1 MEMNQK
7 ENMEEKDYSTNLNNH
22 QRNKRTLYIVNFTPI
37 RLLVFSVSAASLV
50 LFIFVIG
57 FHLGSSKASYASNNS
72 AEVSSDILMRENT
85 QVINDLNTTDALAMA
100 DNLNSQENSI
110 QEPNIIDSNIEN
122 IEPLNNNNNTSSSSS
137 SIIREGVSSEDRYN
151 EYTKNLASEL
161 DAINANIKGEETPN
175 STYTPPQQ
183 MIASVKPIEKK
194 EVTTTVPYTKS
205 SSQDSIY
212 FIQVAVG
219 FDKDNTYSA
228 RDTLKAKYPK
238 TFVKEEVGS
247 DGKTM
252 YKLKIGRYETREDAQ
267 KVLAEIKK
275 NPVYKDSYIYSDKK
289 IS

>member
-7 ENMEEKDYSTNLNNH
+7 ENMEERDYSTNLNNH
-22 QRNKRTLYIVNFTPI
+22 QKNKRTLYIVNFTPI

-57 FHLGSSKASYASNNS
+57 FHLGSSKTSYASNNS
-72 AEVSSDILMRENT
+72 AEVSSDILMRENSG
-85 QVINDLNTTDALAMA
+85 DLDTTDTLAMA
-100 DNLNSQENSI
+100 NGLNTQENTMQESSI
-110 QEPNIIDSNIEN
+110 VDSNIDD
-122 IEPLNNNNNTSSSSS
+122 IEPLNNNTSSVSSS

-161 DAINANIKGEETPN
+161 DAINANIKGEQAPN
-175 STYTPPQQ
+175 STYTPPEQ

-194 EVTTTVPYTKS
+194 EVTTTVPYTRS

-219 FDKDNTYSA
+219 FDKDNTYSV

-252 YKLKIGRYETREDAQ
+252 YKIKIGRYETREDAQ

-289 IS
+289 VS

>member
-7 ENMEEKDYSTNLNNH
+7 ENMEERDYSTNLNNH
-22 QRNKRTLYIVNFTPI
+22 QKNKRTLYIVNFTPI

-57 FHLGSSKASYASNNS
+57 FHLGSSKTSYASNNS
-72 AEVSSDILMRENT
+72 AEVSSDILMRENSG
-85 QVINDLNTTDALAMA
+85 DLDTTDTLAMA
-100 DNLNSQENSI
+100 NGLNTQENTMQESSI
-110 QEPNIIDSNIEN
+110 VDSNIDN
-122 IEPLNNNNNTSSSSS
+122 IEPLNNNNASSISSS

-161 DAINANIKGEETPN
+161 DAINANIKGEQTPN
-175 STYTPPQQ
+175 STYTPPEQ

-194 EVTTTVPYTKS
+194 EVTTTVPYTRS

-219 FDKDNTYSA
+219 FDKDNTYSV

-252 YKLKIGRYETREDAQ
+252 YKIKIGRYETREDAQ

-289 IS
+289 VS

>member
-7 ENMEEKDYSTNLNNH
+7 ENMEERDYSTNLNNH
-22 QRNKRTLYIVNFTPI
+22 QKNKRTLYIVNFTPI

-57 FHLGSSKASYASNNS
+57 FHLGSSKTSYASNNS
-72 AEVSSDILMRENT
+72 AEVSSDILMRENSG
-85 QVINDLNTTDALAMA
+85 DLDTTDTLAMA
-100 DNLNSQENSI
+100 NGLNTQENTMQESSI
-110 QEPNIIDSNIEN
+110 VDSNIDN
-122 IEPLNNNNNTSSSSS
+122 IEALNNNNASSGNSS
-137 SIIREGVSSEDRYN
+137 SIIREGISSEDRYN

-161 DAINANIKGEETPN
+161 DAINANIKGEQAPN
-175 STYTPPQQ
+175 STYTPPEQ

-194 EVTTTVPYTKS
+194 EVTTTVPYTRS

-219 FDKDNTYSA
+219 FDKDNTYSV

-252 YKLKIGRYETREDAQ
+252 YKIKIGRYETREDAQ

-289 IS
+289 VS

>member
-7 ENMEEKDYSTNLNNH
+7 ENMEERDYSTKLNKK
-22 QRNKRTLYIVNFTPI
+22 NKRTLYIVNFTPI

-57 FHLGSSKASYASNNS
+57 FHLGSSKVSYASNNS
-72 AEVSSDILMRENT
+72 ADVSSDILMRENSG
-85 QVINDLNTTDALAMA
+85 NLDTTDALAMA
-100 DNLNSQENSI
+100 DNLNSQENSM

-122 IEPLNNNNNTSSSSS
+122 IEPLNNNNTSSSSS

-175 STYTPPQQ
+175 STYTPPEQ

>member
-7 ENMEEKDYSTNLNNH
+7 ENMEERDYSTKLNKK
-22 QRNKRTLYIVNFTPI
+22 NKRTLYIVNFTPI

-57 FHLGSSKASYASNNS
+57 FHLGSSKTSYASNNS
-72 AEVSSDILMRENT
+72 AEVSSDILMRENSG
-85 QVINDLNTTDALAMA
+85 DLDTTDTLAMA
-100 DNLNSQENSI
+100 NGLNTQENTMQESSI
-110 QEPNIIDSNIEN
+110 VDSNIDN
-122 IEPLNNNNNTSSSSS
+122 IEPLNNNASSGNSS

-161 DAINANIKGEETPN
+161 DAINANIKGEQAPN
-175 STYTPPQQ
+175 STYTPPEQ

-194 EVTTTVPYTKS
+194 EVTTTVPYTRS

-219 FDKDNTYSA
+219 FDKDNTYSV

-252 YKLKIGRYETREDAQ
+252 YKIKIGRYETREDAQ

-289 IS
+289 VS

>member
-7 ENMEEKDYSTNLNNH
+7 ENMEERDYSTNLSNH
-22 QRNKRTLYIVNFTPI
+22 QKNKRTLYIVNFTPI

-57 FHLGSSKASYASNNS
+57 FHLGSSKTSYASNNS
-72 AEVSSDILMRENT
+72 AEVSSDILMRENSG
-85 QVINDLNTTDALAMA
+85 DLDTTDTLAMA
-100 DNLNSQENSI
+100 NGLNTQENTMQESSI
-110 QEPNIIDSNIEN
+110 VDSNIDN
-122 IEPLNNNNNTSSSSS
+122 IEPLNNNNASSGNSS

-161 DAINANIKGEETPN
+161 DAINANIKGEQAPN
-175 STYTPPQQ
+175 STYTPPEQ

-194 EVTTTVPYTKS
+194 EVTTTVPYTRS

-219 FDKDNTYSA
+219 FDKDNTYSV

-252 YKLKIGRYETREDAQ
+252 YKIKIGRYETREDAQ

-289 IS
+289 VS

>member
-7 ENMEEKDYSTNLNNH
+7 ENMEERDYSTNLNNH
-22 QRNKRTLYIVNFTPI
+22 QKNKRTLYIVNFTPI
-37 RLLVFSVSAASLV
+37 RLLVFSVSTASLV

-57 FHLGSSKASYASNNS
+57 FHLGSSKTSYASNNS
-72 AEVSSDILMRENT
+72 AEVSSDILMRENSG
-85 QVINDLNTTDALAMA
+85 DLDTTDTLAMA
-100 DNLNSQENSI
+100 NGLNTQENTMQESSI
-110 QEPNIIDSNIEN
+110 VDSNIDN
-122 IEPLNNNNNTSSSSS
+122 IEPLNNNNASSGNSS

-161 DAINANIKGEETPN
+161 DAINANIKGEQAPN
-175 STYTPPQQ
+175 STYTPPEQ

-194 EVTTTVPYTKS
+194 EVTTTVPYTRS

-219 FDKDNTYSA
+219 FDKDNTYSV

-252 YKLKIGRYETREDAQ
+252 YKIKIGRYETREDAQ

-289 IS
+289 VS

>member
-7 ENMEEKDYSTNLNNH
+7 ENMEERDYSTNLNNH
-22 QRNKRTLYIVNFTPI
+22 QKNKRTLYIVNFTPI

-57 FHLGSSKASYASNNS
+57 FHLGSSKTSYASNNS
-72 AEVSSDILMRENT
+72 AEVSSDILMRENSG
-85 QVINDLNTTDALAMA
+85 DLDTTDTLAMA
-100 DNLNSQENSI
+100 NGLNTQENTMQESSI
-110 QEPNIIDSNIEN
+110 VDSNIDN
-122 IEPLNNNNNTSSSSS
+122 IVPLNNNASSGNSN

-161 DAINANIKGEETPN
+161 DAINANIKGEQAPN
-175 STYTPPQQ
+175 STYTPPEQ

-194 EVTTTVPYTKS
+194 EVTTTVPYTRS

-219 FDKDNTYSA
+219 FDKDNTYSV

-252 YKLKIGRYETREDAQ
+252 YKIKIGRYETREDAQ

-289 IS
+289 VS

>member
-7 ENMEEKDYSTNLNNH
+7 ENMEERDYSTKLNKK
-22 QRNKRTLYIVNFTPI
+22 NKRTLYIVNFTPI

-57 FHLGSSKASYASNNS
+57 FHLGSSKVSYASNNS
-72 AEVSSDILMRENT
+72 ADVSSDILMRENSG
-85 QVINDLNTTDALAMA
+85 NLDTTDALAMA
-100 DNLNSQENSI
+100 DNLNSQENSM

-122 IEPLNNNNNTSSSSS
+122 IEPLNNNNTSSSSS

>member
-1 MEMNQK
+1 MEMNQN

-100 DNLNSQENSI
+100 DNLNSQENSM

-122 IEPLNNNNNTSSSSS
+122 IEPLNNNNNNSSSSS

>member
-7 ENMEEKDYSTNLNNH
+7 ENMEERDYSTNLNNH
-22 QRNKRTLYIVNFTPI
+22 QKNKRTLYIVNFTPI

-57 FHLGSSKASYASNNS
+57 FHLGSSKVSYASNNS
-72 AEVSSDILMRENT
+72 AEVSSDILMRENSG
-85 QVINDLNTTDALAMA
+85 DLDTTDTLAMA
-100 DNLNSQENSI
+100 NGLNTQENTMQESSI
-110 QEPNIIDSNIEN
+110 VDSNIDN
-122 IEPLNNNNNTSSSSS
+122 IEPLNNNNASSGNSS

-161 DAINANIKGEETPN
+161 DAINANIKGEQTPN
-175 STYTPPQQ
+175 STYTPPEQ

-194 EVTTTVPYTKS
+194 EVTTTVPYTRS

-219 FDKDNTYSA
+219 FDKDNTYSV

-252 YKLKIGRYETREDAQ
+252 YKIKIGRYETREDAQ

-289 IS
+289 VS

>member
-1 MEMNQK
+1 
-7 ENMEEKDYSTNLNNH
+7 MEERDYSTNLNNH
-22 QRNKRTLYIVNFTPI
+22 QKNKRTLYIVNFTPI

-57 FHLGSSKASYASNNS
+57 FHLGSSKTSYASNNS
-72 AEVSSDILMRENT
+72 AEVSSDILMRENSG
-85 QVINDLNTTDALAMA
+85 DLDTTDTLAMA
-100 DNLNSQENSI
+100 NGLNTQENTMQESSI
-110 QEPNIIDSNIEN
+110 VDSNIDN
-122 IEPLNNNNNTSSSSS
+122 IEPLNNNTSSVSSS

-161 DAINANIKGEETPN
+161 DAINANIKGEQAPN
-175 STYTPPQQ
+175 STYTPPEQ

-194 EVTTTVPYTKS
+194 EVTTTVPYTRS

-219 FDKDNTYSA
+219 FDKDNTYSV

-252 YKLKIGRYETREDAQ
+252 YKIKIGRYETREDAQ

-289 IS
+289 VS

>member
-7 ENMEEKDYSTNLNNH
+7 ENMEERDYSTKLNKK
-22 QRNKRTLYIVNFTPI
+22 NKRTLYIVNFTPI

-57 FHLGSSKASYASNNS
+57 FHLGSSKVSYASNNS
-72 AEVSSDILMRENT
+72 ADVSSDILMRENSG
-85 QVINDLNTTDALAMA
+85 NLDTTDALAMA
-100 DNLNSQENSI
+100 DNLNSQENSM

-122 IEPLNNNNNTSSSSS
+122 IEPLNNSASSSS

>member
-7 ENMEEKDYSTNLNNH
+7 ENMEERDYSTNLNNH
-22 QRNKRTLYIVNFTPI
+22 QKNKRTLYIVNFTPI

-57 FHLGSSKASYASNNS
+57 FHLGSSKTSYASNNS
-72 AEVSSDILMRENT
+72 AEVSSDILMRENSG
-85 QVINDLNTTDALAMA
+85 DLDTTDTLAMA
-100 DNLNSQENSI
+100 NGLNTQENTMQESSI
-110 QEPNIIDSNIEN
+110 VDSNIDN
-122 IEPLNNNNNTSSSSS
+122 IEPLNNNASSENSS

-161 DAINANIKGEETPN
+161 DAINANIKGEQAPN
-175 STYTPPQQ
+175 STYTPPEQ

-194 EVTTTVPYTKS
+194 EVTTTVPYTRS

-219 FDKDNTYSA
+219 FDKDNTYSV

-252 YKLKIGRYETREDAQ
+252 YKIKIGRYETREDAQ

-289 IS
+289 VS

>member
-7 ENMEEKDYSTNLNNH
+7 ENMEERDYSTNLNNH
-22 QRNKRTLYIVNFTPI
+22 QKNKRTLYIVNFTPI

-57 FHLGSSKASYASNNS
+57 FHLGSSKTSYASNNS
-72 AEVSSDILMRENT
+72 AEVSSDILMRENSGDLDT
-85 QVINDLNTTDALAMA
+85 TDTLAMANDLNT
-100 DNLNSQENSI
+100 QENTMQESSI
-110 QEPNIIDSNIEN
+110 VDSNIDN
-122 IEPLNNNNNTSSSSS
+122 IEPLNNNNASSGNSS

-161 DAINANIKGEETPN
+161 DAINANIKGEQAPN
-175 STYTPPQQ
+175 STYTPPEQ

-194 EVTTTVPYTKS
+194 EVTTTVPYTRS

-219 FDKDNTYSA
+219 FDKDNTYSV

-252 YKLKIGRYETREDAQ
+252 YKIKIGRYETREDAQ

-289 IS
+289 VS

>member
-7 ENMEEKDYSTNLNNH
+7 ENIEERDYSTNLNNK
-22 QRNKRTLYIVNFTPI
+22 NKRTLYIVNFTPI

-72 AEVSSDILMRENT
+72 AEVSSDILMRENSG
-85 QVINDLNTTDALAMA
+85 DLDTTDTLAMA
-100 DNLNSQENSI
+100 NGLNTQENAMQESSI
-110 QEPNIIDSNIEN
+110 VDSNVVNSEN
-122 IEPLNNNNNTSSSSS
+122 IEPLNNNASSVSSS
-137 SIIREGVSSEDRYN
+137 SIIREGVSSEYRYN

-161 DAINANIKGEETPN
+161 DAINANIKGEQTPN
-175 STYTPPQQ
+175 STYTPPEQ

-194 EVTTTVPYTKS
+194 EVTTTVPYTRS

-219 FDKDNTYSA
+219 FDKDNTYSV

-289 IS
+289 VS

>member
-7 ENMEEKDYSTNLNNH
+7 ENMEERDYSTNLNNH
-22 QRNKRTLYIVNFTPI
+22 QKNKRTLYIVNFTPI

-57 FHLGSSKASYASNNS
+57 FHLGSSKTSYASNNS
-72 AEVSSDILMRENT
+72 AEVSSDILMRENSG
-85 QVINDLNTTDALAMA
+85 DLDTTDTLAMA
-100 DNLNSQENSI
+100 NGLNTQENTMQESSI
-110 QEPNIIDSNIEN
+110 VDSNIDN
-122 IEPLNNNNNTSSSSS
+122 IEPLNNNISSGNSSS

-161 DAINANIKGEETPN
+161 DAINANIKGEQAPN
-175 STYTPPQQ
+175 STYTPPEQ

-194 EVTTTVPYTKS
+194 EVTTTVPYTRS

-219 FDKDNTYSA
+219 FDKDNTYSV

-252 YKLKIGRYETREDAQ
+252 YKIKIGRYETREDAQ

-289 IS
+289 VS

>member
-7 ENMEEKDYSTNLNNH
+7 ENMEERDYSTNLNNH
-22 QRNKRTLYIVNFTPI
+22 QKNKRTLYIVNFTPI

-57 FHLGSSKASYASNNS
+57 FHLGSSKTSYASNNR
-72 AEVSSDILMRENT
+72 AEVSSDILMRENSG
-85 QVINDLNTTDALAMA
+85 DLDTTDTLAMA
-100 DNLNSQENSI
+100 NGLNTQENTMQESSI
-110 QEPNIIDSNIEN
+110 VDSNIDN
-122 IEPLNNNNNTSSSSS
+122 IEPLNNNASSGNSS
-137 SIIREGVSSEDRYN
+137 SIISEGVSSEDRYN

-161 DAINANIKGEETPN
+161 DAINANIKGEQAPN
-175 STYTPPQQ
+175 STYTPPEQ

-194 EVTTTVPYTKS
+194 EVTTTVPYTRS

-219 FDKDNTYSA
+219 FDKDNTYSV

-252 YKLKIGRYETREDAQ
+252 YKIKIGRYETREDAQ

-289 IS
+289 VS

>member
-7 ENMEEKDYSTNLNNH
+7 ENIEERDYSTKLNKK
-22 QRNKRTLYIVNFTPI
+22 NKRTLYIVNFTPI

-72 AEVSSDILMRENT
+72 ADVSSDILMRENSG
-85 QVINDLNTTDALAMA
+85 NLDTTDTLAMA
-100 DNLNSQENSI
+100 DNLNSQENSM

-122 IEPLNNNNNTSSSSS
+122 IEPLNNNNTSSSSS

>member
-7 ENMEEKDYSTNLNNH
+7 ENMEERDYSTNLNNH
-22 QRNKRTLYIVNFTPI
+22 QKNKRTLYIVNFTPI

-57 FHLGSSKASYASNNS
+57 FHLGSSKTSYASNNS
-72 AEVSSDILMRENT
+72 AEVSSDILMRENSG
-85 QVINDLNTTDALAMA
+85 DLDTTDTLAMA
-100 DNLNSQENSI
+100 NGLNTQENTTQESSI
-110 QEPNIIDSNIEN
+110 VDSNIDN
-122 IEPLNNNNNTSSSSS
+122 IVPLNNNASSGNSS

-161 DAINANIKGEETPN
+161 DAINANIKGEQAPN
-175 STYTPPQQ
+175 STYTPPEQ

-194 EVTTTVPYTKS
+194 EVTTTVPYTRS

-219 FDKDNTYSA
+219 FDKDNTYSV

-252 YKLKIGRYETREDAQ
+252 YKIKIGRYETREDAQ

-289 IS
+289 VS

>member
-7 ENMEEKDYSTNLNNH
+7 ENMEERDYSTKLNNK
-22 QRNKRTLYIVNFTPI
+22 QTNNRRTLYIVNFTPI

-57 FHLGSSKASYASNNS
+57 FHLGSSKAAYASNNS
-72 AEVSSDILMRENT
+72 ADVSSDILMRENT
-85 QVINDLNTTDALAMA
+85 QAINNLDTVDTLAMS

-110 QEPNIIDSNIEN
+110 EESNIVDSNIDN
-122 IEPLNNNNNTSSSSS
+122 IEPLNNNALSSSS

-289 IS
+289 VS

>member
-7 ENMEEKDYSTNLNNH
+7 ENMEERDYSTNLNNH
-22 QRNKRTLYIVNFTPI
+22 QKNKRTLYIVNFTPI

-57 FHLGSSKASYASNNS
+57 FHLGSSKTSYASNNS
-72 AEVSSDILMRENT
+72 AEVSSDILMRENSG
-85 QVINDLNTTDALAMA
+85 DLDTTDTLAMA
-100 DNLNSQENSI
+100 NGLNTQENTMQESSI
-110 QEPNIIDSNIEN
+110 VDSNIDN
-122 IEPLNNNNNTSSSSS
+122 IEALNNNNASSGNSS

-161 DAINANIKGEETPN
+161 DAINANIKGEQAPN

-194 EVTTTVPYTKS
+194 EVTTTVPYTRS

-219 FDKDNTYSA
+219 FDKDNTYSV

-252 YKLKIGRYETREDAQ
+252 YKIKIGRYETREDAQ

-289 IS
+289 VS

>member
-7 ENMEEKDYSTNLNNH
+7 ENMEERDYSTNNH
-22 QRNKRTLYIVNFTPI
+22 HKNKRTLYIVNFTPI

-57 FHLGSSKASYASNNS
+57 FHLGSSKVSYASNNS
-72 AEVSSDILMRENT
+72 ADVSSDILMRENT
-85 QVINDLNTTDALAMA
+85 QVINNLDTTDTLSMA
-100 DNLNSQENSI
+100 DNLNSQENSM
-110 QEPNIIDSNIEN
+110 QETSIVDSNIVNSEN
-122 IEPLNNNNNTSSSSS
+122 IEPLNNTLSSS

-175 STYTPPQQ
+175 STYTPPEQ

-289 IS
+289 VS

>member
-7 ENMEEKDYSTNLNNH
+7 ENIEERDYSTKLNSH
-22 QRNKRTLYIVNFTPI
+22 QKNKRTLYIVNFTPI
-37 RLLVFSVSAASLV
+37 RLLLFSVSAASLI

-57 FHLGSSKASYASNNS
+57 FHLGSSKVSYASNNS
-72 AEVSSDILMRENT
+72 AEVSSDILMRENSG
-85 QVINDLNTTDALAMA
+85 DLDTTDTLAMA
-100 DNLNSQENSI
+100 NGLNTQENAMQESSI
-110 QEPNIIDSNIEN
+110 VDSNIDN
-122 IEPLNNNNNTSSSSS
+122 IEPLNNNASSVSSS

-161 DAINANIKGEETPN
+161 DAINANIKGEQTPN
-175 STYTPPQQ
+175 STYTPPEQ

-194 EVTTTVPYTKS
+194 EVTTTVPYTRS

-219 FDKDNTYSA
+219 FDKDNTYSV

-238 TFVKEEVGS
+238 TFIKEEVGS

-252 YKLKIGRYETREDAQ
+252 YKIKIGRYETREDAQ

-275 NPVYKDSYIYSDKK
+275 IPVYKDSYIYSDKK
-289 IS
+289 VS

>member
-7 ENMEEKDYSTNLNNH
+7 ENMEERDYSTNLNNH
-22 QRNKRTLYIVNFTPI
+22 QKNKRTLYIVNFTPI

-57 FHLGSSKASYASNNS
+57 FHLGSSKTSYASNNS
-72 AEVSSDILMRENT
+72 AEVSSDILMRENSG
-85 QVINDLNTTDALAMA
+85 DLDTTDTLAMA
-100 DNLNSQENSI
+100 NGLNTQENTMQESSI
-110 QEPNIIDSNIEN
+110 VDSNIDN
-122 IEPLNNNNNTSSSSS
+122 IEPLNNNNASIGNSS

-161 DAINANIKGEETPN
+161 DAINANIKGEQTPN
-175 STYTPPQQ
+175 STYTPPEQ

-194 EVTTTVPYTKS
+194 EVTTTVPYTRS

-219 FDKDNTYSA
+219 FDKDNTYSV

-252 YKLKIGRYETREDAQ
+252 YKIKIGRYETREDAQ

-289 IS
+289 VS

>member
-7 ENMEEKDYSTNLNNH
+7 ENMEERDYSTNLNNH
-22 QRNKRTLYIVNFTPI
+22 QKNKRTLYIVNFTPI

-57 FHLGSSKASYASNNS
+57 FHLGSSKTSYASNNS
-72 AEVSSDILMRENT
+72 AEVSSDILMRENSG
-85 QVINDLNTTDALAMA
+85 DLDTTDTLAMA
-100 DNLNSQENSI
+100 NGLNTQENTMQESSI
-110 QEPNIIDSNIEN
+110 VDSNIDN
-122 IEPLNNNNNTSSSSS
+122 IEPLNNNISSGNSS

-161 DAINANIKGEETPN
+161 DAINANIKGEQAPN
-175 STYTPPQQ
+175 STYTPPEQ

-194 EVTTTVPYTKS
+194 EVTTTVPYTRS

-219 FDKDNTYSA
+219 FDKDNTYSV

-252 YKLKIGRYETREDAQ
+252 YKIKIGRYETREDAQ

-289 IS
+289 VS

>member
-7 ENMEEKDYSTNLNNH
+7 ENIEERDYSTKLNSH
-22 QRNKRTLYIVNFTPI
+22 QKNKRTLYIVNFTPI

-57 FHLGSSKASYASNNS
+57 FHLGSSKVNYASNNS

-85 QVINDLNTTDALAMA
+85 QVINNLDTTDALAMA
-100 DNLNSQENSI
+100 DNLNSQENSM
-110 QEPNIIDSNIEN
+110 QETSIIDSNIDN
-122 IEPLNNNNNTSSSSS
+122 IEHLNNNVSSSSSS

-175 STYTPPQQ
+175 STYTPPEQ

-194 EVTTTVPYTKS
+194 EVTTTVPYTRS

-219 FDKDNTYSA
+219 FDKDNTYSV

-238 TFVKEEVGS
+238 TFIKEEVGS

-252 YKLKIGRYETREDAQ
+252 YKIKIGRYETREDAQ

-289 IS
+289 VS

>member
-7 ENMEEKDYSTNLNNH
+7 ENMEERDYSTNNH
-22 QRNKRTLYIVNFTPI
+22 HKNKRTLYIVNFTPI

-57 FHLGSSKASYASNNS
+57 FHLGSSKVSYASNNS
-72 AEVSSDILMRENT
+72 AEVSSDILMRENSG
-85 QVINDLNTTDALAMA
+85 DLDTTDTLAMA
-100 DNLNSQENSI
+100 NGLNTQENIMQESSI
-110 QEPNIIDSNIEN
+110 VDSNVVNSEN
-122 IEPLNNNNNTSSSSS
+122 IEPLNNNASSVS

-175 STYTPPQQ
+175 STYTPPEQ

-194 EVTTTVPYTKS
+194 EVTTTVPYTRS

-219 FDKDNTYSA
+219 FDKDNTYSV

-238 TFVKEEVGS
+238 TFIKEEVGS

-252 YKLKIGRYETREDAQ
+252 YKIKIGRYETREDAQ

-289 IS
+289 VS

>member
-7 ENMEEKDYSTNLNNH
+7 ENMEERDYSTNLNNH
-22 QRNKRTLYIVNFTPI
+22 QKNKRTLYIVNFTPI
-37 RLLVFSVSAASLV
+37 RLLVFSVSTASLV

-57 FHLGSSKASYASNNS
+57 FHLGSSKTSYASNNS
-72 AEVSSDILMRENT
+72 AEVSSDILMRENSG
-85 QVINDLNTTDALAMA
+85 DLDTTDTLAMA
-100 DNLNSQENSI
+100 NGLNTQENTMQESSI
-110 QEPNIIDSNIEN
+110 VDSNIDN
-122 IEPLNNNNNTSSSSS
+122 IEPLNNNISSGNSS

-161 DAINANIKGEETPN
+161 DAINANIKGEQAPN
-175 STYTPPQQ
+175 STYTPPEQ

-194 EVTTTVPYTKS
+194 EVTTTVPYTRS

-219 FDKDNTYSA
+219 FDKDNTYSV

-252 YKLKIGRYETREDAQ
+252 YKIKIGRYETREDAQ

-289 IS
+289 VS

>member
-7 ENMEEKDYSTNLNNH
+7 ENMEERDYSTNLNNH
-22 QRNKRTLYIVNFTPI
+22 QKNKRTLYIVNFTPI

-57 FHLGSSKASYASNNS
+57 FHLGSSKTSYASNNS
-72 AEVSSDILMRENT
+72 AEVSSDILMRENSG
-85 QVINDLNTTDALAMA
+85 DLDTTDTLAMA
-100 DNLNSQENSI
+100 NGLNTQENTMQESSI
-110 QEPNIIDSNIEN
+110 VDSNIDN
-122 IEPLNNNNNTSSSSS
+122 IEPLNNNNASSGNSS

-161 DAINANIKGEETPN
+161 DAINANIKGEQTPN
-175 STYTPPQQ
+175 STYTPPEQ

-194 EVTTTVPYTKS
+194 EVTTTVPYTRS

-219 FDKDNTYSA
+219 FDKDNTYSV

-252 YKLKIGRYETREDAQ
+252 YKIKIGRYETREDAQ

-289 IS
+289 VS

>member
-7 ENMEEKDYSTNLNNH
+7 ENMEERDYSTNLNNH
-22 QRNKRTLYIVNFTPI
+22 QKNKRTLYIVNFTPI

-57 FHLGSSKASYASNNS
+57 FHLGSSKTSYASNNS
-72 AEVSSDILMRENT
+72 AEVSSDILMRENSG
-85 QVINDLNTTDALAMA
+85 DLDTTDTLAMA
-100 DNLNSQENSI
+100 NGLNTQENTMQESSI
-110 QEPNIIDSNIEN
+110 VDSNIDN
-122 IEPLNNNNNTSSSSS
+122 IEPLNNNASSGNSS
-137 SIIREGVSSEDRYN
+137 SIISEGVSSEDRYN

-161 DAINANIKGEETPN
+161 DAINANIKGEQAPN
-175 STYTPPQQ
+175 STYTPPEQ

-194 EVTTTVPYTKS
+194 EVTTTVPYTRS

-219 FDKDNTYSA
+219 FDKDNTYSV

-252 YKLKIGRYETREDAQ
+252 YKIKIGRYETREDAQ

-289 IS
+289 VS

>member
-7 ENMEEKDYSTNLNNH
+7 ENMEERDYSTKLNKK
-22 QRNKRTLYIVNFTPI
+22 NKRTLYIVNFTPI

-72 AEVSSDILMRENT
+72 ADVSSDILMRENSG
-85 QVINDLNTTDALAMA
+85 NLDTTDALAMA
-100 DNLNSQENSI
+100 DNLNSQENSM

>member
-7 ENMEEKDYSTNLNNH
+7 ENMEERDYSTKLNNH
-22 QRNKRTLYIVNFTPI
+22 QKNKRTLYIVNFTPI
-37 RLLVFSVSAASLV
+37 RLLVFSVSAASLI

-57 FHLGSSKASYASNNS
+57 FHLGSSKASYTAHNS
-72 AEVSSDILMRENT
+72 ADVSSDILMRENT
-85 QVINDLNTTDALAMA
+85 DNLNNVDTLSMA
-100 DNLNSQENSI
+100 DNLNSQENSM
-110 QEPNIIDSNIEN
+110 QESTIVDSNIEN
-122 IEPLNNNNNTSSSSS
+122 IEPLNNNTLSSS

-161 DAINANIKGEETPN
+161 DAINANIKGEQTPN

-275 NPVYKDSYIYSDKK
+275 NPIYKDSYIYSDKK

>member
-1 MEMNQK
+1 MEINQK
-7 ENMEEKDYSTNLNNH
+7 ENMEERDYSTKLNNK
-22 QRNKRTLYIVNFTPI
+22 QTSNRRTLYIVNFTPI

-72 AEVSSDILMRENT
+72 AEVSSDILMRENSG
-85 QVINDLNTTDALAMA
+85 DLDTTDTLAMA
-100 DNLNSQENSI
+100 NGLNTQENTMQESSI
-110 QEPNIIDSNIEN
+110 VDSNIDN
-122 IEPLNNNNNTSSSSS
+122 IEPLNNNVSSSSS

-161 DAINANIKGEETPN
+161 DAINANIKGEQTPN
-175 STYTPPQQ
+175 STYTPPEQ

-194 EVTTTVPYTKS
+194 EVTTTVPYTRS

-219 FDKDNTYSA
+219 FDKDNTYSV

-289 IS
+289 VS

>member
-7 ENMEEKDYSTNLNNH
+7 ENMEERDYSTNLNNH
-22 QRNKRTLYIVNFTPI
+22 QKNKRTLYIVNFTPI

-57 FHLGSSKASYASNNS
+57 FHLGSSKTSYASNNS
-72 AEVSSDILMRENT
+72 AEVSSDILMRENSG
-85 QVINDLNTTDALAMA
+85 DLDTTDTLAMA
-100 DNLNSQENSI
+100 NGLNAQENTMQESSI
-110 QEPNIIDSNIEN
+110 VDSNIDN
-122 IEPLNNNNNTSSSSS
+122 IEPLNNNISSGNSS

-161 DAINANIKGEETPN
+161 DAINANIKGEQAPN
-175 STYTPPQQ
+175 STYTPPEQ

-194 EVTTTVPYTKS
+194 EVTTTVPYTRS

-219 FDKDNTYSA
+219 FDKDNTYSV

-252 YKLKIGRYETREDAQ
+252 YKIKIGRYETREDAQ

-289 IS
+289 VS

>member
-7 ENMEEKDYSTNLNNH
+7 ENMEERDYSTKLNNK
-22 QRNKRTLYIVNFTPI
+22 QTNNRRTLYIVNFTPI

-72 AEVSSDILMRENT
+72 ADVSSDILMRENNN
-85 QVINDLNTTDALAMA
+85 VINNLDTTDTLAMA
-100 DNLNSQENSI
+100 DNLNSQENNM
-110 QEPNIIDSNIEN
+110 QESNFVDSNIDN
-122 IEPLNNNNNTSSSSS
+122 IEPLNNNASSVSSS

-161 DAINANIKGEETPN
+161 DAINANIKGEQTPN
-175 STYTPPQQ
+175 STYTPPEQ

-228 RDTLKAKYPK
+228 RDTLKVKYPK